1 MGDRAK
7 GGMMFE
13 VKNPYTKRGQEAQ
26 RCAWDDC
33 HNATLKAVVKWLD
46 EPCNDHLKGLGSPRR
61 YCNGCLDELRKA
73 AEEA

>member
-1 MGDRAK
+1 
-7 GGMMFE
+7 MFE
-13 VKNPYTKRGQEAQ
+13 KPKSPYKENYIGSVNAGFQIGV
-26 RCAWDDC
+26 
-33 HNATLKAVVKWLD
+33 NATLKAVVKWLD